1 VRERQPRIRRET
13 IALAGAA
20 ALHVLGW
27 WAIRDQ
33 SSEPR
38 TPPASAR
45 LEQDA
50 IEIGFET
57 AARDDAPMPQ
67 ATPTQGVASRP
78 SARTSP
84 DVVDLPAEPI
94 AELDD
99 QRPEQEETA
108 ESASR
113 IDPQSNAPIDLGIGE
128 NGWQRWVTGPNA
140 AFGVPSDDA
149 GRSARRPLVRAP
161 IASKSG
167 GLQEGLE
174 ARTRALGL
182 GPSGRVVSALRGAAH
197 RKDAPELGK
206 ARFQITVTRD
216 GVVEVSVASATE
228 PRDAWEAVARNAA
241 ADLRR
246 KPPRIPSD
254 RAGARLVVEL
264 VADERFPNGVGS
276 KSLSG
281 PHLEAAAPRLRSV
294 EEGRKEIEAMNPTAA
309 NDSVPLQEQIA
320 NTEVPGVF
328 VAGQNKVCKYRT
340 GVTPLGTLQAP
351 SGNSERDPGA
361 EFRIQGACD
370 PSNLGA
376 KAARVVR
383 VAVVEERMF

>member
-1 VRERQPRIRRET
+1 
-13 IALAGAA
+13 
-20 ALHVLGW
+20 LHVLGW
-27 WAIRDQ
+27 WAIRGQ
-33 SSEPR
+33 SAEPQKA
-38 TPPASAR
+38 PVSR

-67 ATPTQGVASRP
+67 ATPTQGVSSRP
-78 SARTSP
+78 IARTSQ
-84 DVVDLPAEPI
+84 DVVDVPAEPF
-94 AELDD
+94 AELDGE
-99 QRPEQEETA
+99 RPEQEETA
-108 ESASR
+108 ESAPR
-113 IDPQSNAPIDLGIGE
+113 IDPQSHAPIDLGIGE

-140 AFGVPSDDA
+140 AFAVPSDDV

-197 RKDAPELGK
+197 RRDAPELGK

-216 GVVEVSVASATE
+216 GAVEVTVASATE
-228 PRDAWEAVARNAA
+228 PKDAWEAVARHAA

-254 RAGARLVVEL
+254 RAGARLVIEL
-264 VADERFPNGVGS
+264 VADERFPNGTGS
-276 KSLSG
+276 KSLRA

-294 EEGRKEIEAMNPTAA
+294 EEGRKEIEELNPTAA

-328 VAGQNKVCKYRT
+328 VAGQNKVCKYRA

-370 PSNLGA
+370 PSNLDA